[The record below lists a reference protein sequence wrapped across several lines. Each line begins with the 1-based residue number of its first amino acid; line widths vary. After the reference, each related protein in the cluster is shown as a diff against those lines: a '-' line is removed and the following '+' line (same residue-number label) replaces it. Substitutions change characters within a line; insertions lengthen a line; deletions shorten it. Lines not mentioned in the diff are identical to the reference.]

1 MDRVLALATLT
12 AGIRLA
18 LPVALAALGALC
30 AERSGVLNLGVE
42 GTMLSGA
49 LAAYL
54 VAERT
59 GVTWLGLLAGIAVGA
74 LCGGVLAVA
83 MLVLR
88 SNQIVTGLSF
98 TLLATSLTTFV
109 FQQSYDIG
117 ASPPRISRISIWVLL
132 MVVLA
137 LFAVVWF
144 LIERTSWGLT
154 LTAAG
159 EAPDA
164 VDALGYHVNRVRAV
178 AVVGGN
184 ALVGLGGAVL
194 VCGPLGLFIQNVTAG
209 RGWVALALVVFARW
223 RPSACLVGAALF
235 GLCDALQLRLQG
247 TDTSIPYEVFLALP
261 YAVTLLAMVMRV
273 RDSRTPS
280 ALGIPFVRG
289 MM

>member
-1 MDRVLALATLT
+1 VFNS
-12 AGIRLA
+12 
-18 LPVALAALGALC
+18 LG
-30 AERSGVLNLGVE
+30 
-42 GTMLSGA
+42 
-49 LAAYL
+49 
-54 VAERT
+54 
-59 GVTWLGLLAGIAVGA
+59 WLEIGLL
-74 LCGGVLAVA
+74 
-83 MLVLR
+83 
-88 SNQIVTGLSF
+88 
-98 TLLATSLTTFV
+98 
-109 FQQSYDIG
+109 
-117 ASPPRISRISIWVLL
+117 
-132 MVVLA
+132 VVLA

-144 LIERTSWGLT
+144 VLERTSWGLT

-164 VDALGYHVNRVRAV
+164 VDALGYHVDWVRAV

-261 YAVTLLAMVMRV
+261 YVVTLLAMVVRV
-273 RDSRTPS
+273 RDSRTPA
-280 ALGIPFVRG
+280 ALGTPFVRG
-289 MM
+289 TM